1 MSGLDKII
9 SQIKE
14 EASASAAE
22 ILGSANSKADE
33 IRRQA
38 EEDCSE
44 LDKRTQTQ
52 SEEARQDILEKSRSS
67 AQMQQRRE
75 LLNTKQQLIDEII
88 NEAHSSLLALPDG
101 QYFDALIKLVA
112 KHAQPQSGEIRLC
125 QSDLDR
131 LPADFGAKAS
141 EAAKSRGGDLVMS
154 EKPCQI
160 DGGFLLVYGDI
171 EENCSFD
178 SLFSSEKENLQ
189 DTLHAFLFA

>member
-14 EASASAAE
+14 EADASAAE
-22 ILGSANSKADE
+22 ILGAANSKADA

-44 LDKRTQTQ
+44 LSARAKTQR
-52 SEEARQDILEKSRSS
+52 EEAQADILEKSRSS

-88 NEAHSSLLALPDG
+88 DDAHSSLLALPDNE
-101 QYFDALIKLVA
+101 YFDTLLKLVA
-112 KHAQPQSGEIRLC
+112 KHAQPQKGEMSFC

-131 LPADFGAKAS
+131 LPEGFGEKAS
-141 EAAKSRGGDLVMS
+141 EAAKTKGGDLSLS

-160 DGGFLLVYGDI
+160 DGGFLLIYGDI
-171 EENCSFD
+171 EENCSFEA
-178 SLFSSEKENLQ
+178 LFSSEKEDLQ
-189 DTLHAFLFA
+189 DALHEFLFA